1 MIDAS
6 INPHIEQIA
15 LKLKTLP
22 ESPGVYQHLDAEG
35 KVIYVGK
42 ARNLRSRVSS
52 YFSHYDDKSA
62 KIKMLVRNI
71 ADTRVTVVATEID
84 ALLLE
89 NSLIKQYQPRYN
101 SMLKDDKSYPYL
113 LITDEP
119 YPRLLYVRKHAGL
132 PRGQFFGPYPNGVIL
147 RQLQDIIRQLFQYR
161 TCNRI
166 LDFGTQNSKF
176 RIQNSN
182 RPCMKHQIGLCAA
195 PCAGLQSREEY
206 LQTFDNIRRIL
217 RGDFDDILA
226 SLKAEMLALA
236 DELRF
241 EEAEAVKRRIRLLEE
256 YQSRSTV
263 VGANVRDVD
272 VVSILSDERYA
283 WVNFMRIRNGAIIY
297 SFSNEVRKQLDETD
311 AELLATLI
319 PQFHQ
324 QTQSTATEVVLPIA
338 VPDLPPDYLQQNT
351 VPRGDRR
358 RLLELSLRNVEAYRK
373 QCTHQ
378 RALTVGEAAPQA
390 LKQLERLQALLSLP
404 KPPMEIE
411 CFDNSNIQGAYPVA
425 GMVRFSAGKPNRKEY
440 RKFNIKGKANL
451 QPPTSD
457 LQPPTSDLQP
467 PTSDLRPPTSDL
479 RPPTSDLRINDDYA
493 SMAEVI
499 ERRYRRLRDEG
510 QPLPDLLIVDGGEGQ
525 MEMARRVLRDQLQL
539 PIPIAGLAKDDR
551 HRTSR
556 LLVFGSQNSE
566 PGGHNSDLQP
576 PTSDLQPP
584 TSDLQPPTSIK
595 TVQLK
600 PTDPLFLL
608 LEHIQNEVHR
618 FAISFHKNKRSKG
631 TFRTSLTD
639 IPGIGPATAQNLLL
653 RFSSVKHISR
663 LSLED
668 LAIVIGP
675 TKAQAIY
682 QHLHQEK

>member
-1 MIDAS
+1 
-6 INPHIEQIA
+6 
-15 LKLKTLP
+15 
-22 ESPGVYQHLDAEG
+22 
-35 KVIYVGK
+35 
-42 ARNLRSRVSS
+42 
-52 YFSHYDDKSA
+52 
-62 KIKMLVRNI
+62 
-71 ADTRVTVVATEID
+71 
-84 ALLLE
+84 
-89 NSLIKQYQPRYN
+89 
-101 SMLKDDKSYPYL
+101 
-113 LITDEP
+113 
-119 YPRLLYVRKHAGL
+119 
-132 PRGQFFGPYPNGVIL
+132 
-147 RQLQDIIRQLFQYR
+147 
-161 TCNRI
+161 
-166 LDFGTQNSKF
+166 
-176 RIQNSN
+176 
-182 RPCMKHQIGLCAA
+182 MKHQIGLCAA

-311 AELLATLI
+311 AELLAILI

-338 VPDLPPDYLQQNT
+338 VPDLPPDYLQQNIA
-351 VPRGDRR
+351 PRGDRR

-479 RPPTSDLRINDDYA
+479 RQKCYDAMNDDFATPTVISHLFDAARIINSAADGKLKLSQADIDELRWVFDTFLFGILGMRDEAASGANTGLIDSLMHIILDIRATAKQNKDWATSDRI
-493 SMAEVI
+493 
-499 ERRYRRLRDEG
+499 RDALAAAG
-510 QPLPDLLIVDGGEGQ
+510 VTVKDG
-525 MEMARRVLRDQLQL
+525 
-539 PIPIAGLAKDDR
+539 KD
-551 HRTSR
+551 
-556 LLVFGSQNSE
+556 G
-566 PGGHNSDLQP
+566 
-576 PTSDLQPP
+576 
-584 TSDLQPPTSIK
+584 
-595 TVQLK
+595 
-600 PTDPLFLL
+600 
-608 LEHIQNEVHR
+608 
-618 FAISFHKNKRSKG
+618 
-631 TFRTSLTD
+631 
-639 IPGIGPATAQNLLL
+639 AT
-653 RFSSVKHISR
+653 
-663 LSLED
+663 
-668 LAIVIGP
+668 
-675 TKAQAIY
+675 Y
-682 QHLHQEK
+682 QF